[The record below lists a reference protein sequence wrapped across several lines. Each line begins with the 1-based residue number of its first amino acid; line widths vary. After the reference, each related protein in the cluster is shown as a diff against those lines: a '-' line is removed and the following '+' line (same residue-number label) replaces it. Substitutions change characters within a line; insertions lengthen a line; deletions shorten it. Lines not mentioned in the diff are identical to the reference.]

1 MPEIATTL
9 RELIIGIPVGPDTD
23 EATGRQV
30 STLASATAGEHRTV
44 VGARPGAPV
53 SGGEGLP
60 RAGSGVI
67 DVPYTLRPQDAQD
80 MPYHGVAGRARAIHA
95 ILNRARA
102 ADAACLIVDARA
114 AEPAGWIDGFV
125 EALTGDQADFVGP
138 VYGRHPFSSG
148 LTHGI
153 LAPLFAALYG
163 HRLQH
168 PVALHFACSARLIA
182 AVLDDPMWDS
192 GAAQPAIEWELASAA
207 AAANWRMAEAP
218 VTTGAREERP
228 ILGLSTTAAQLLG
241 LVFADIERQVRVWQ
255 RVRGSKPV
263 RRVHATPEYG
273 PVPAVDAAA
282 LAESFRSAYRDLHDV
297 WEEVLPPLS
306 ILQWRRLTT
315 VSQDGFRVPDPM
327 WARTI
332 YDFAMGHRL
341 RVIPRPDLLHSLTP
355 LYLAWLASFV
365 LETQGAPAEAIDARL
380 ARVRTAFEQEKR
392 YLVSQWRWPERFKP
406 VKLRRP
412 R

>member
-1 MPEIATTL
+1 MPEIAQDV
-9 RELIIGIPVGPDTD
+9 RQLIIGIPMGPDAD
-23 EATGRQV
+23 DATGRRA
-30 STLASATAGEHRTV
+30 SALASATVGENRTV
-44 VGARPGAPV
+44 VVARPGGPV
-53 SGGEGLP
+53 SAGDGLP
-60 RAGSGVI
+60 RTGGGVI
-67 DVPYTLRPQDAQD
+67 DVQYTLRPQDAQD
-80 MPYHGVAGRARAIHA
+80 VPYHGVAGRARAIHA
-95 ILNRARA
+95 ILTQAHA
-102 ADAACLIVDARA
+102 AGAACLIVDTRA
-114 AEPAGWIDGFV
+114 AEPTGWIDGFV
-125 EALTGDQADFVGP
+125 QALTEDQADFVGP

-163 HRLQH
+163 HRLQY
-168 PVALHFACSARLIA
+168 PVALHFACSARLIG
-182 AVLDDPMWDS
+182 AVLDDPMWDR
-192 GAAQPAIEWELASAA
+192 GAALPAIEWGLASAA
-207 AAANWRMAEAP
+207 AAASLRMAEAP
-218 VTTGAREERP
+218 VLTGTREDRP

-241 LVFADIERQVRVWQ
+241 VVFADIERQVRVWQ

-263 RRVHATPEYG
+263 LRVGTSPEHE
-273 PVPAVDAAA
+273 PAPAVDAAA
-282 LAESFRSAYRDLHDV
+282 LAESFRSAYRDLHGV

-315 VSQDGFRVPDPM
+315 VSQDAFRVPDSV
-327 WARTI
+327 WARTV
-332 YDFAMGHRL
+332 YDFTMGHRL

-406 VKLRRP
+406 VKLRRQ